1 MRKILLNSVTE
12 LVKNAVIDI
21 NYHLDDDLVSLY
33 KKAKLNETN
42 ETASQIL
49 DDIIENQE
57 IAKNEQVPL
66 CQDTGVVVVFLEVGM
81 DVSFDGNIY
90 DAINEGVRQG
100 YEEGYLRKSMVT
112 HPFNRINTLDNT
124 PAIIHTTLVEG
135 SKIKMHIASKGGGSE
150 NMSKV
155 TMLTPAHGIEGV
167 KKLVLDTIFN
177 AGGKPCPPIIVGI
190 GIGGNLEKSAIL
202 AKKALFRDLND
213 ESDDPIINKLEK
225 DLYKEIN
232 QLGVGPMGVGGET
245 TCLAVKI
252 NYYPMHIASLPVAIN
267 IQCHSSRHKEVV
279 LWLNYKHPLLKK
291 ILND

>member
-279 LWLNYKHPLLKK
+279 L
-291 ILND
+291 